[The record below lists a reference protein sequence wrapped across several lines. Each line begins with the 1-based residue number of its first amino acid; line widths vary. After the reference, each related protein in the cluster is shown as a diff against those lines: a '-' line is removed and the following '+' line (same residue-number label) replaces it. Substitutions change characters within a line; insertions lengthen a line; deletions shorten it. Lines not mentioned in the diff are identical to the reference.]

1 MLPFRCVILYTNA
14 MEQSFLPNNTSPSSS
29 PLDLEQRLDVL
40 QLPEAKLLIGEHIKA
55 SPESQGAD
63 EAANQRAEYQRTV
76 CSLNVMNYLYYG
88 GDENYHKLTAAQND
102 ANRLTHEE
110 FEEFHQWVASNL
122 PGEHSANVMRYIM
135 LIHDLGKNQTLASTV
150 MGEDAADSV
159 DHDEVLRRLLKPDYA
174 TKRAELL
181 PTFGQ
186 LSEADQTIIRDVINT
201 ELNLGQFIQA
211 EAPPAALASFAD
223 STEPVRSLYIMH
235 TLFDIAGAVGHV
247 NAESSL
253 LLTSPLYNQMA
264 AACDVLT
271 NSTLSTE
278 NARYAH
284 YLARRAQ
291 RFGLDNDAIEQL
303 IDNQA
308 HTHTVRLAC
317 MLRYDAPEEYQQ
329 LTEALDT
336 LPGPVQAILA
346 QELSNDGI
354 HQRATLPYYGPA
366 LLKGLEKH
374 HSLGTAL
381 TYFAHVLQ
389 EAHIADKAACKAG
402 ETGVVTADLSTIA
415 QAANQDTLDPH
426 HTELRFHHSGETLV
440 PEYQDTPELA
450 IDSLPAFD
458 SEKLHGK
465 RIIYLGMGG
474 GSDGIQ
480 AAMLSKL
487 HQQHHA
493 VQPTAIVSVR
503 NFAADS
509 NKQLAHTGRQI
520 GDALA
525 EITKETTKVGDWRF
539 LEDIIAKDETIA
551 PVYLLNSIEPEQIAH
566 DLQILIRE
574 TGADAVCGIDT
585 GGDVLYRANTTI
597 DATTSSPDQD
607 YAVLTA
613 LHMINAAAEANGTPL
628 DVFTAIVAP
637 GVDTPPYANE
647 ILTRS
652 SAQRYPL
659 HPDDTTTI
667 TRTYAA
673 WRMDGSASEEGLYGK
688 TPLAWIAGLTG
699 KHGLQPLALPRANA
713 TSAHNPWRIFMNI
726 RPSTA
731 SVVMMQAE
739 QLYQAVNH

>member
-1 MLPFRCVILYTNA
+1 
-14 MEQSFLPNNTSPSSS
+14 
-29 PLDLEQRLDVL
+29 
-40 QLPEAKLLIGEHIKA
+40 
-55 SPESQGAD
+55 
-63 EAANQRAEYQRTV
+63 
-76 CSLNVMNYLYYG
+76 
-88 GDENYHKLTAAQND
+88 
-102 ANRLTHEE
+102 
-110 FEEFHQWVASNL
+110 
-122 PGEHSANVMRYIM
+122 
-135 LIHDLGKNQTLASTV
+135 
-150 MGEDAADSV
+150 
-159 DHDEVLRRLLKPDYA
+159 
-174 TKRAELL
+174 
-181 PTFGQ
+181 
-186 LSEADQTIIRDVINT
+186 
-201 ELNLGQFIQA
+201 
-211 EAPPAALASFAD
+211 
-223 STEPVRSLYIMH
+223 
-235 TLFDIAGAVGHV
+235 
-247 NAESSL
+247 
-253 LLTSPLYNQMA
+253 
-264 AACDVLT
+264 
-271 NSTLSTE
+271 
-278 NARYAH
+278 
-284 YLARRAQ
+284 
-291 RFGLDNDAIEQL
+291 
-303 IDNQA
+303 
-308 HTHTVRLAC
+308 
-317 MLRYDAPEEYQQ
+317 MLRYDSPEEYQQ
-329 LTEALDT
+329 LTNALDT

-374 HSLGTAL
+374 HSLDTAL

-389 EAHIADKAACKAG
+389 EAHIADKAARKAG

-426 HTELRFHHSGETLV
+426 HAELRFHHSGETLV

-450 IDSLPAFD
+450 IDSLPVFD
-458 SEKLHGK
+458 SEKLRGK

-566 DLQILIRE
+566 DLQLLIRE
-574 TGADAVCGIDT
+574 TGADAICGIDT
-585 GGDVLYRANTTI
+585 GGDVLYRANTAI
-597 DATTSSPDQD
+597 DPTTSSPDQD
-607 YAVLTA
+607 YAVLAA
-613 LHMINAAAEANGTPL
+613 LHMVNAAAEADGTPL
-628 DVFTAIVAP
+628 NVFTAIVAP
-637 GVDTPPYANE
+637 GVDTPPYANDM
-647 ILTRS
+647 LARS
-652 SAQRYPL
+652 NAQRYIL
-659 HPDDTTTI
+659 QPDDTTTI
-667 TRTYAA
+667 TQTYAA

-688 TPLAWIAGLTG
+688 TPLAWIAALTG

-731 SVVMMQAE
+731 RVVMMQAE
-739 QLYQAVNH
+739 QLYQAVNSF

>member
-1 MLPFRCVILYTNA
+1 
-14 MEQSFLPNNTSPSSS
+14 
-29 PLDLEQRLDVL
+29 
-40 QLPEAKLLIGEHIKA
+40 
-55 SPESQGAD
+55 
-63 EAANQRAEYQRTV
+63 
-76 CSLNVMNYLYYG
+76 
-88 GDENYHKLTAAQND
+88 
-102 ANRLTHEE
+102 
-110 FEEFHQWVASNL
+110 
-122 PGEHSANVMRYIM
+122 
-135 LIHDLGKNQTLASTV
+135 
-150 MGEDAADSV
+150 
-159 DHDEVLRRLLKPDYA
+159 
-174 TKRAELL
+174 
-181 PTFGQ
+181 
-186 LSEADQTIIRDVINT
+186 
-201 ELNLGQFIQA
+201 
-211 EAPPAALASFAD
+211 
-223 STEPVRSLYIMH
+223 MH

-271 NSTLSTE
+271 DSTIPTDDT
-278 NARYAH
+278 RYAH

-291 RFGLDNDAIEQL
+291 RFGLSDDAIEQL
-303 IDNQA
+303 INSQA

-317 MLRYDAPEEYQQ
+317 MLRYDTPEEYQQ

-346 QELSNDGI
+346 QELSNNGI

-374 HSLGTAL
+374 HSLSTAL

-389 EAHIADKAACKAG
+389 EAHIADKAARKAG

-415 QAANQDTLDPH
+415 QAANQGTLDPH
-426 HTELRFHHSGETLV
+426 HAELRFHRSGEMLV

-458 SEKLHGK
+458 SEKLRGK

-503 NFAADS
+503 NFAADN
-509 NKQLAHTGRQI
+509 NKQLAHTGRHI
-520 GDALA
+520 SDATV
-525 EITKETTKVGDWRF
+525 EVTEETTKVGDWRF

-566 DLQILIRE
+566 DLQLLIRE
-574 TGADAVCGIDT
+574 TGADAICGIDT
-585 GGDVLYRANTTI
+585 GGDVLYRANTAI
-597 DATTSSPDQD
+597 DPTTSSPDQD
-607 YAVLTA
+607 YAVLAA
-613 LHMINAAAEANGTPL
+613 LHMVNAAAEADGTPL

-637 GVDTPPYANE
+637 GVDTPPYANDM
-647 ILTRS
+647 LARS
-652 SAQRYPL
+652 NAQRYL
-659 HPDDTTTI
+659 LQPDDTTTI
-667 TRTYAA
+667 TQTYAA

-688 TPLAWIAGLTG
+688 TPLAWIAALTG

-731 SVVMMQAE
+731 RVVMMQAE
-739 QLYQAVNH
+739 RLYQAVNH

>member
-1 MLPFRCVILYTNA
+1 
-14 MEQSFLPNNTSPSSS
+14 
-29 PLDLEQRLDVL
+29 
-40 QLPEAKLLIGEHIKA
+40 
-55 SPESQGAD
+55 
-63 EAANQRAEYQRTV
+63 
-76 CSLNVMNYLYYG
+76 
-88 GDENYHKLTAAQND
+88 
-102 ANRLTHEE
+102 
-110 FEEFHQWVASNL
+110 
-122 PGEHSANVMRYIM
+122 MRYIM

>member
-1 MLPFRCVILYTNA
+1 M
-14 MEQSFLPNNTSPSSS
+14 
-29 PLDLEQRLDVL
+29 
-40 QLPEAKLLIGEHIKA
+40 
-55 SPESQGAD
+55 
-63 EAANQRAEYQRTV
+63 
-76 CSLNVMNYLYYG
+76 
-88 GDENYHKLTAAQND
+88 
-102 ANRLTHEE
+102 
-110 FEEFHQWVASNL
+110 
-122 PGEHSANVMRYIM
+122 
-135 LIHDLGKNQTLASTV
+135 
-150 MGEDAADSV
+150 
-159 DHDEVLRRLLKPDYA
+159 
-174 TKRAELL
+174 
-181 PTFGQ
+181 
-186 LSEADQTIIRDVINT
+186 
-201 ELNLGQFIQA
+201 
-211 EAPPAALASFAD
+211 
-223 STEPVRSLYIMH
+223 RSLYIMH
-235 TLFDIAGAVGHV
+235 TLFDIAGAAGHV

-271 NSTLSTE
+271 DSTLSTD
-278 NARYAH
+278 NARYTH

-303 IDNQA
+303 INNQA

-317 MLRYDAPEEYQQ
+317 MLRYDSPEEYQQ
-329 LTEALDT
+329 LTNALDT
-336 LPGPVQAILA
+336 LPGPVQAILT

-354 HQRATLPYYGPA
+354 HRRATLPYYGPA
-366 LLKGLEKH
+366 LLKGLERH

-389 EAHIADKAACKAG
+389 EVHIADKAARKAG
-402 ETGVVTADLSTIA
+402 ETGIVTADLSTIA
-415 QAANQDTLDPH
+415 QAANQGTLDPH
-426 HTELRFHHSGETLV
+426 QAELRFHHSGEMLV

-458 SEKLHGK
+458 SEKLRGK

-503 NFAADS
+503 NFAADN
-509 NKQLAHTGRQI
+509 NKQLAHTGQQI

-551 PVYLLNSIEPEQIAH
+551 PVYLLNSIEPEQITH

-574 TGADAVCGIDT
+574 TGADAICGIDT
-585 GGDVLYRANTTI
+585 GGDVLYHANTAI
-597 DATTSSPDQD
+597 DPTTSSPDQD

-613 LHMINAAAEANGTPL
+613 LHMINAAAEADGTPL

-652 SAQRYPL
+652 SAQHYPL

-688 TPLAWIAGLTG
+688 TPLAWIAALTG

-731 SVVMMQAE
+731 SVVMMHAE
-739 QLYQAVNH
+739 RLYQAVNH

>member
-1 MLPFRCVILYTNA
+1 MLPFRYVILYTNA
-14 MEQSFLPNNTSPSSS
+14 MQQPFLPNNTSLSSS

-40 QLPEAKLLIGEHIKA
+40 QLPEAKLLIGDNIKA

-63 EAANQRAEYQRTV
+63 KAANQRAEYQRTV

-88 GDENYHKLTAAQND
+88 GDENYHKLTAAQSD
-102 ANRLTHEE
+102 ANRLTREE

-135 LIHDLGKNQTLASTV
+135 LIHDLGKNQTLASAV

-159 DHDEVLRRLLKPDYA
+159 DHDEVLRRLLEPDYTA
-174 TKRAELL
+174 KRAELL

-186 LSEADQTIIRDVINT
+186 LSEADQAIIRDVINT

-211 EAPPAALASFAD
+211 EAPPAVLASFAE

-235 TLFDIAGAVGHV
+235 TLFDIAGALGHV

-253 LLTSPLYNQMA
+253 LLTSPMYNQMA

-271 NSTLSTE
+271 DSTLLTD

-389 EAHIADKAACKAG
+389 EAHIADKAARKAG

-458 SEKLHGK
+458 SEKLRGK

-607 YAVLTA
+607 YAVLAA

-652 SAQRYPL
+652 SAQRYSL
-659 HPDDTTTI
+659 HLDDTATI

>member
-1 MLPFRCVILYTNA
+1 
-14 MEQSFLPNNTSPSSS
+14 
-29 PLDLEQRLDVL
+29 
-40 QLPEAKLLIGEHIKA
+40 
-55 SPESQGAD
+55 
-63 EAANQRAEYQRTV
+63 
-76 CSLNVMNYLYYG
+76 MNYLYYG
-88 GDENYHKLTAAQND
+88 GDENYDRLTAAQSN
-102 ANRLTHEE
+102 ANRLTREE

-159 DHDEVLRRLLKPDYA
+159 DHDEVLRRLLRSDYTA
-174 TKRAELL
+174 KRTELL
-181 PTFGQ
+181 PTFSQ

-211 EAPPAALASFAD
+211 EAPAATLASFAE

-253 LLTSPLYNQMA
+253 LLTSPMYNQMA

-271 NSTLSTE
+271 DSTLPTD

-303 IDNQA
+303 TDNQA

-317 MLRYDAPEEYQQ
+317 MLRYDSPEEYQQ
-329 LTEALDT
+329 LTNALDT

-374 HSLGTAL
+374 HSLDTAL

-389 EAHIADKAACKAG
+389 EAHIADKAARKAG

-415 QAANQDTLDPH
+415 QAANHDTLDPH
-426 HTELRFHHSGETLV
+426 HAELRFHHSGETLV

-450 IDSLPAFD
+450 IDSLPVFD
-458 SEKLHGK
+458 SEKLRGK

-574 TGADAVCGIDT
+574 TGADAICGIDT
-585 GGDVLYRANTTI
+585 GGDVLYRANTAI
-597 DATTSSPDQD
+597 DPTTSSPDQD
-607 YAVLTA
+607 YAVLAA

-628 DVFTAIVAP
+628 NVFTAIVAP

-652 SAQRYPL
+652 SAQRYSL

-667 TRTYAA
+667 TQTYAA

-688 TPLAWIAGLTG
+688 TPLAWIAALTG
-699 KHGLQPLALPRANA
+699 KYGLQPLALPRANA
-713 TSAHNPWRIFMNI
+713 TSSHNPWRIFMNI

-731 SVVMMQAE
+731 RVVMMQAE
-739 QLYQAVNH
+739 QLYQAVNSF

>member
-1 MLPFRCVILYTNA
+1 
-14 MEQSFLPNNTSPSSS
+14 
-29 PLDLEQRLDVL
+29 
-40 QLPEAKLLIGEHIKA
+40 
-55 SPESQGAD
+55 
-63 EAANQRAEYQRTV
+63 
-76 CSLNVMNYLYYG
+76 MNYLYYG
-88 GDENYHKLTAAQND
+88 GDESYHKLTAAQND
-102 ANRLTHEE
+102 ANRLTREE

-135 LIHDLGKNQTLASTV
+135 LIHDLGKNQTLASAV

-159 DHDEVLRRLLKPDYA
+159 DHDEVLRRLLRSDYA
-174 TKRAELL
+174 AKRTELL
-181 PTFGQ
+181 PTFSQ

-211 EAPPAALASFAD
+211 EAPPAALASFAE

-253 LLTSPLYNQMA
+253 LLTSPMYNQMA

-271 NSTLSTE
+271 DSTLPTD
-278 NARYAH
+278 NARYVH

-303 IDNQA
+303 INSQA
-308 HTHTVRLAC
+308 YTHTVRLAC
-317 MLRYDAPEEYQQ
+317 MLRYDTPEEYQQ
-329 LTEALDT
+329 LTEVLDT

-374 HSLGTAL
+374 HSLDTAL

-389 EAHIADKAACKAG
+389 EAHIADKAARKAD

-426 HTELRFHHSGETLV
+426 HAELRFHHSGETLV
-440 PEYQDTPELA
+440 PEYQGTPELA

-458 SEKLHGK
+458 SEKLRGK

-525 EITKETTKVGDWRF
+525 EITKKTTKVGDWRF

-613 LHMINAAAEANGTPL
+613 LHMINAAAEADGTPL
-628 DVFTAIVAP
+628 NVFTAIVAP

-688 TPLAWIAGLTG
+688 TPLAWIAALTG
-699 KHGLQPLALPRANA
+699 KYGLQPLALPRANA

-731 SVVMMQAE
+731 RVVMMQAE

>member
-1 MLPFRCVILYTNA
+1 
-14 MEQSFLPNNTSPSSS
+14 
-29 PLDLEQRLDVL
+29 
-40 QLPEAKLLIGEHIKA
+40 
-55 SPESQGAD
+55 
-63 EAANQRAEYQRTV
+63 
-76 CSLNVMNYLYYG
+76 
-88 GDENYHKLTAAQND
+88 
-102 ANRLTHEE
+102 
-110 FEEFHQWVASNL
+110 
-122 PGEHSANVMRYIM
+122 
-135 LIHDLGKNQTLASTV
+135 
-150 MGEDAADSV
+150 
-159 DHDEVLRRLLKPDYA
+159 
-174 TKRAELL
+174 
-181 PTFGQ
+181 
-186 LSEADQTIIRDVINT
+186 
-201 ELNLGQFIQA
+201 
-211 EAPPAALASFAD
+211 
-223 STEPVRSLYIMH
+223 
-235 TLFDIAGAVGHV
+235 
-247 NAESSL
+247 
-253 LLTSPLYNQMA
+253 YNQMA

-271 NSTLSTE
+271 DSTLPTD
-278 NARYAH
+278 NARYTH

-303 IDNQA
+303 INSQA
-308 HTHTVRLAC
+308 YTHTVRLAC
-317 MLRYDAPEEYQQ
+317 MLRYDSPEEYQQ
-329 LTEALDT
+329 LTNALDT

-389 EAHIADKAACKAG
+389 EAHIADKAARKAG
-402 ETGVVTADLSTIA
+402 ETGIVTADLSTIA
-415 QAANQDTLDPH
+415 QAANQDILDPH
-426 HTELRFHHSGETLV
+426 HAELRFHHSGETLV

-458 SEKLHGK
+458 SEKLRGK

-493 VQPTAIVSVR
+493 VQPAAIVSVR

-525 EITKETTKVGDWRF
+525 EITKETTKVGNWRF

-607 YAVLTA
+607 YAVLAA
-613 LHMINAAAEANGTPL
+613 LHMINAAAEADGTPL

-652 SAQRYPL
+652 SAQHYPL
-659 HPDDTTTI
+659 HPDDITTI

-731 SVVMMQAE
+731 RVVMMQAE

>member
-14 MEQSFLPNNTSPSSS
+14 MQQPFLPNNTSLSSS
-29 PLDLEQRLDVL
+29 PLNLEQRLDVL
-40 QLPEAKLLIGEHIKA
+40 QLPEAKLLIGEDIKA

-102 ANRLTHEE
+102 ANRLTREE

-122 PGEHSANVMRYIM
+122 SGEHSANVMRYIM
-135 LIHDLGKNQTLASTV
+135 LIHDLGKNQTLASAV

-159 DHDEVLRRLLKPDYA
+159 DHDEVLRRLLRSDYA
-174 TKRAELL
+174 AKRTELL
-181 PTFGQ
+181 PTFSQ
-186 LSEADQTIIRDVINT
+186 LSKADQTIIRDVMST

-211 EAPPAALASFAD
+211 EAPPATLASFAE

-235 TLFDIAGAVGHV
+235 TLFDIAGALGHV

-271 NSTLSTE
+271 DSTLPTDD
-278 NARYAH
+278 ARYAH

-317 MLRYDAPEEYQQ
+317 MLRYDTPEEYQQ
-329 LTEALDT
+329 LTNALDT

-374 HSLGTAL
+374 HSLSAAL

-389 EAHIADKAACKAG
+389 EAHIADKAARKAG

-415 QAANQDTLDPH
+415 QAANQGTLDPH
-426 HTELRFHHSGETLV
+426 HAELRFHRSGETLV

-458 SEKLHGK
+458 SEQLHGK

-566 DLQILIRE
+566 DLQLLIRE
-574 TGADAVCGIDT
+574 TGADAICGIDT
-585 GGDVLYRANTTI
+585 GGDVLYHANTAI
-597 DATTSSPDQD
+597 DPTTSSPDQD
-607 YAVLTA
+607 YAVLAA
-613 LHMINAAAEANGTPL
+613 LHMVNAAAEADGTPL
-628 DVFTAIVAP
+628 NVFTAIVAP
-637 GVDTPPYANE
+637 GVDTPPYANDM
-647 ILTRS
+647 LAS
-652 SAQRYPL
+652 SNAQRYIL
-659 HPDDTTTI
+659 QPDDTTTI
-667 TRTYAA
+667 TQTYAA

-688 TPLAWIAGLTG
+688 TPLAWIAALTG

-713 TSAHNPWRIFMNI
+713 TSAYNPWRIFMNI

-731 SVVMMQAE
+731 RVVMMQAE

>member
-1 MLPFRCVILYTNA
+1 
-14 MEQSFLPNNTSPSSS
+14 
-29 PLDLEQRLDVL
+29 
-40 QLPEAKLLIGEHIKA
+40 
-55 SPESQGAD
+55 
-63 EAANQRAEYQRTV
+63 
-76 CSLNVMNYLYYG
+76 MNYLYYG

-102 ANRLTHEE
+102 ANRLTREE

-135 LIHDLGKNQTLASTV
+135 LIHDLGKNQMLASAV

-159 DHDEVLRRLLKPDYA
+159 DHDEVLRRLLRSDYA
-174 TKRAELL
+174 AKRAELL

-186 LSEADQTIIRDVINT
+186 LSEADQAIIRDVINT

-211 EAPPAALASFAD
+211 EAPPAALASFAE

-271 NSTLSTE
+271 DSTLPTD

-303 IDNQA
+303 INSQA

-317 MLRYDAPEEYQQ
+317 MLRYDTPEEYQQ

-336 LPGPVQAILA
+336 LPGPVQAILT
-346 QELSNDGI
+346 QELGNDGI

-374 HSLGTAL
+374 HSLGRAL

-389 EAHIADKAACKAG
+389 EAHIADKAARKAG

-415 QAANQDTLDPH
+415 QAANQGKLDPH
-426 HTELRFHHSGETLV
+426 HAELRFHHSGETLM

-458 SEKLHGK
+458 SEKLRGK

-503 NFAADS
+503 NFAADN
-509 NKQLAHTGRQI
+509 NKQLAHTGQQI

-607 YAVLTA
+607 YAVLAA
-613 LHMINAAAEANGTPL
+613 LHMINAVAEANGTPL

-667 TRTYAA
+667 TQTYAA

-731 SVVMMQAE
+731 RVVMMQAE

>member
-1 MLPFRCVILYTNA
+1 M
-14 MEQSFLPNNTSPSSS
+14 
-29 PLDLEQRLDVL
+29 D
-40 QLPEAKLLIGEHIKA
+40 
-55 SPESQGAD
+55 
-63 EAANQRAEYQRTV
+63 
-76 CSLNVMNYLYYG
+76 YLYYG
-88 GDENYHKLTAAQND
+88 GDENYHKLTAAQSD
-102 ANRLTHEE
+102 ANRLTREE
-110 FEEFHQWVASNL
+110 FEEFHRWVASSL
-122 PGEHSANVMRYIM
+122 SGEHSANVMRYIM
-135 LIHDLGKNQTLASTV
+135 LIHDLGKNQTLASAV

-159 DHDEVLRRLLKPDYA
+159 DHDEVLRRLLRSDFTA
-174 TKRAELL
+174 KRAELL
-181 PTFGQ
+181 PTFSQ

-211 EAPPAALASFAD
+211 EAPPAALASFAEN
-223 STEPVRSLYIMH
+223 TEPVRSLYIMH
-235 TLFDIAGAVGHV
+235 TLFDIAGALGHV

-271 NSTLSTE
+271 DSTLSTDD
-278 NARYAH
+278 ARYAH

-303 IDNQA
+303 INSQA
-308 HTHTVRLAC
+308 HTHTIRLAC
-317 MLRYDAPEEYQQ
+317 MLRYDSPDEYQQ
-329 LTEALDT
+329 LADTLDT

-389 EAHIADKAACKAG
+389 EAHIADKAARKAG

-415 QAANQDTLDPH
+415 QAANQGTLDPR
-426 HTELRFHHSGETLV
+426 HTELRFRHSGETLV

-458 SEKLHGK
+458 SEKLRGK

-503 NFAADS
+503 NFAAD
-509 NKQLAHTGRQI
+509 NYKQLAHTGRQI
-520 GDALA
+520 SDALA

-566 DLQILIRE
+566 DLQLLIRE
-574 TGADAVCGIDT
+574 TGADAICGIDT
-585 GGDVLYRANTTI
+585 GGDVLYRANTTM

-607 YAVLTA
+607 YAVLAA
-613 LHMINAAAEANGTPL
+613 LHMINAAAEADGTPL

-659 HPDDTTTI
+659 HSDDTTTI

-688 TPLAWIAGLTG
+688 TPLAWIAALTG

-731 SVVMMQAE
+731 RVVMMQAE
-739 QLYQAVNH
+739 QLYQAVNY

>member
-1 MLPFRCVILYTNA
+1 M
-14 MEQSFLPNNTSPSSS
+14 
-29 PLDLEQRLDVL
+29 D
-40 QLPEAKLLIGEHIKA
+40 
-55 SPESQGAD
+55 
-63 EAANQRAEYQRTV
+63 
-76 CSLNVMNYLYYG
+76 YLYYG
-88 GDENYHKLTAAQND
+88 GDENYHKLTAAQSD
-102 ANRLTHEE
+102 ANRLTREE
-110 FEEFHQWVASNL
+110 FEEFHRWVASSL
-122 PGEHSANVMRYIM
+122 SGEHSANVMRYIM
-135 LIHDLGKNQTLASTV
+135 LIHDLGKNQTLASAV

-159 DHDEVLRRLLKPDYA
+159 DHDEVLRRLLRSDFTA
-174 TKRAELL
+174 KRAELL
-181 PTFGQ
+181 PTFSQ

-211 EAPPAALASFAD
+211 EAPPAALASFAEN
-223 STEPVRSLYIMH
+223 TEPVRSLYIMH
-235 TLFDIAGAVGHV
+235 TLFDIAGALGHV

-271 NSTLSTE
+271 DSTLSTDD
-278 NARYAH
+278 ARYAH

-303 IDNQA
+303 INSQA
-308 HTHTVRLAC
+308 HTHTIRLAC
-317 MLRYDAPEEYQQ
+317 MLRYDSPDEYQQ
-329 LTEALDT
+329 LADTLDT

-389 EAHIADKAACKAG
+389 EAHIADKAARKAG

-415 QAANQDTLDPH
+415 QAANQGTLDPR
-426 HTELRFHHSGETLV
+426 HTELRFRHSGETLV

-458 SEKLHGK
+458 SEKLRGK

-503 NFAADS
+503 NFAAD
-509 NKQLAHTGRQI
+509 NYKQLAHTGRQI
-520 GDALA
+520 GSALA

-566 DLQILIRE
+566 DLQLLIRE
-574 TGADAVCGIDT
+574 TGADAICGIDT
-585 GGDVLYRANTTI
+585 GGDVLYRANTTM

-607 YAVLTA
+607 YAVLAA
-613 LHMINAAAEANGTPL
+613 LHMINAAAEADGTPL

-659 HPDDTTTI
+659 HSDDTTTI

-688 TPLAWIAGLTG
+688 TPLAWIAALTG

-731 SVVMMQAE
+731 RVVMMQAE
-739 QLYQAVNH
+739 QLYQAVNY

>member
-1 MLPFRCVILYTNA
+1 M
-14 MEQSFLPNNTSPSSS
+14 
-29 PLDLEQRLDVL
+29 D
-40 QLPEAKLLIGEHIKA
+40 
-55 SPESQGAD
+55 
-63 EAANQRAEYQRTV
+63 
-76 CSLNVMNYLYYG
+76 YLYYG